1 MSCQLLLP
9 ACSYCCSS
17 PRDCIMT
24 ECVQNVYVPPAPVPV
39 LGIEIASYPL
49 VASYS
54 HSKSIRSDSLF
65 LIGKAVPFDPNLW
78 IGSATSAYENVSITS
93 GSLYLLGSIVVQ
105 PIGTEEMNFLPAL
118 REIHWRVHSFGSVR
132 SHDVAAPIPRC
143 DAHSLV
149 PPPLHHCSVPICRCW
164 LAGTMAVRPCFSCLQ
179 CPHYIW
185 GKCESLRIHS
195 RALLS
200 KSPVLGCSTQPN
212 STAVAVSRP
221 LTVMTMLLLITHCL
235 QPPYSFRIGS
245 QGHSLLWHQE
255 RYCFILFLT
264 PH

>member
-1 MSCQLLLP
+1 
-9 ACSYCCSS
+9 
-17 PRDCIMT
+17 MT

-39 LGIEIASYPL
+39 LGIENASYPL

-149 PPPLHHCSVPICRCW
+149 PPPPTPLLCADMQMLVSWDNGSEAMFQLSAMPA
-164 LAGTMAVRPCFSCLQ
+164 LYL
-179 CPHYIW
+179 
-185 GKCESLRIHS
+185 GK
-195 RALLS
+195 
-200 KSPVLGCSTQPN
+200 
-212 STAVAVSRP
+212 
-221 LTVMTMLLLITHCL
+221 M
-235 QPPYSFRIGS
+235 
-245 QGHSLLWHQE
+245 
-255 RYCFILFLT
+255 
-264 PH
+264 